1 MTHAAP
7 QVELNKDGKIE
18 VTEETPSSPTELD
31 QAVAQAFER
40 AANEAAAAA
49 EAAAEA
55 EAVDKITRIDPV
67 DNESPNE
74 TGNGNL
80 NEESTAEVSTREREE
95 VKESEYEHAACS
107 VLFSLLWFA
116 LSIRD

>member
-40 AANEAAAAA
+40 AANEAA

-55 EAVDKITRIDPV
+55 EAVDKITTIDQV